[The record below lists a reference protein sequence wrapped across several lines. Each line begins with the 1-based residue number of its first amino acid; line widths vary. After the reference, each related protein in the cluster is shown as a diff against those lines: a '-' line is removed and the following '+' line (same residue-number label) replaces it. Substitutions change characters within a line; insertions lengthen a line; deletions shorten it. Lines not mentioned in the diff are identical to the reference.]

1 MTPAEDDETDDMDE
15 PVSLDELLKT
25 VFDDI
30 IPPTDEAEPES
41 EAMCLLDPGEISFI
55 YFLMLSFSSF
65 IKLLL
70 RLTATAASSALL
82 SHLRAF
88 FLSSLNP

>member
-25 VFDDI
+25 VFDV
-30 IPPTDEAEPES
+30 PPTDEAEPES